1 MAPSHL
7 VRATMPIR
15 SLASPMNLAR
25 SSIIPSHTSLRQS
38 VRYSSYT
45 PTETTQEPLTTP
57 PISPATP
64 TPTIPKSQT
73 LNPPTLLRDYASS
86 TKTGTVV
93 SVGRMDRT
101 VTVTYRSNE
110 WDKHIRKYY
119 RNEVKVLVSDP
130 QNSLRAGDVIEFSS
144 GAPKSRRVHHVVERI
159 ITPFAVPIE
168 ERSAVLTREEREQER
183 EKRWA
188 AKYVRRE
195 SRRLG
200 EELDLE
206 AIAREEGLLQEGEK
220 LSTAGLIHRIFLGQ
234 ERIGKVKKLVQERT
248 FEVQA

>member
-7 VRATMPIR
+7 LRATMPIR
-15 SLASPMNLAR
+15 SLVSPMSLAR
-25 SSIIPSHTSLRQS
+25 SSIFPSTFSQS
-38 VRYSSYT
+38 IRYNSYT
-45 PTETTQEPLTTP
+45 PIETTQEP
-57 PISPATP
+57 ISPPRTSPGTP
-64 TPTIPKSQT
+64 TSTIPKSQT

-101 VTVTYRSNE
+101 VTVVYRSNE

-119 RNEVKVLVSDP
+119 KKETKLLVSDP
-130 QNSLRAGDVIEFSS
+130 QNSLRKGDVIEFSS
-144 GAPKSRRVHHVVERI
+144 GAPKSHRVHHVVERI

-168 ERSAVLTREEREQER
+168 DRPALLTREEREQER

-200 EELDLE
+200 EEIDLE
-206 AIAREEGLLQEGEK
+206 AIAREEGLIQEGET
-220 LSTAGLIHRIFLGQ
+220 LSTAELIHRIFLGQ

-248 FEVQA
+248 AEVQA

>member
-7 VRATMPIR
+7 LRAMPIR
-15 SLASPMNLAR
+15 SIASPMSLAR
-25 SSIIPSHTSLRQS
+25 SSIIPSTLSLRQS
-38 VRYSSYT
+38 IRYNSYT
-45 PTETTQEPLTTP
+45 PTETTQEPIEPQPTF
-57 PISPATP
+57 SATS
-64 TPTIPKSQT
+64 TIPKSQT

-93 SVGRMDRT
+93 SVGCMDRT
-101 VTVTYRSNE
+101 VTVVYRSNE

-119 RNEVKVLVSDP
+119 RKEVKVLVSDP
-130 QNSLRAGDVIEFSS
+130 QNSLRKGDVVEFSS
-144 GAPKSRRVHHVVERI
+144 GAPKSRRVHHVIERI

-168 ERSAVLTREEREQER
+168 ERPAVLTREEREQER

-206 AIAREEGLLQEGEK
+206 AIAREEGLVQEGETV
-220 LSTAGLIHRIFLGQ
+220 STAGLIHRVFLGQ

-248 FEVQA
+248 AEVQA